1 MMVGGRRGCMKVA
14 DVEGDTDTASDEL
27 AELLVDDADAGV
39 GGGTFGS
46 LAGVSIGDAKL
57 SWE

>member
-27 AELLVDDADAGV
+27 AEVPGDADAGV
-39 GGGTFGS
+39 GGGTFGG
-46 LAGVSIGDAKL
+46 LAGVSIGDANL
-57 SWE
+57 LWE